1 MKKEKISEIISLTD
15 DRFIEEAAVIKK
27 RPVKIFRYAGI
38 AACLAVAVVAGV
50 VISQSDFVTP
60 PPVLTEETTGN
71 ESGGGKNTQE
81 ITPSPEI
88 VTTPAIE
95 IATEAEMAIIPQW
108 VDLAVPM
115 RYNEAKLGN
124 ITYSTQNT
132 EISAENILGFLGST
146 EMQGYDIYTD
156 TTYTVNA
163 ELYSIKSIC
172 TDCAVAVKIGDEDKY
187 YVYVN
192 VWYTPETLEDLID
205 AIDMKNTVSF
215 GKAYKNYTDYDK
227 NEHVSVVFA
236 DFDDSI
242 VWNMILSDT
251 GIKNIEYDRFKE
263 MLISVSVDI
272 PLLGYKNIS
281 LGVTK
286 DGYIVTNIMSTQKC
300 FFIGEEKAEA
310 FADYIS
316 ENVTFKEMVTV
327 YERPNGAIPGKGDTG
342 ETTPGYNPSEAV
354 ISPAYDPATDIVIPD
369 YYVPGASTAPPYIPE
384 DFVVEETTRIN

>member
-60 PPVLTEETTGN
+60 PPVSTETTTGN

-95 IATEAEMAIIPQW
+95 IVTEAEMMISPKWDDRITSDRFPEVMLGEIPYASQH
-108 VDLAVPM
+108 
-115 RYNEAKLGN
+115 
-124 ITYSTQNT
+124 T
-132 EISAENILGFLGST
+132 EIAAENIGSFLSDAV
-146 EMQGYDIYTD
+146 MSGYDIYED
-156 TTYTVNA
+156 KTYTTDAKV
-163 ELYSIKSIC
+163 YSVKNIS
-172 TDCAVAVKIGDEDKY
+172 TDCAVAVKIGNESVY
-187 YVYVN
+187 YVYIN
-192 VWYTPETLEDLID
+192 VWYTPETLGDLID
-205 AIDMKNTVSF
+205 DIDMKNTVSF
-215 GKAYKNYTDYDK
+215 GKAYKDYTDYDK

-300 FFIGEEKAEA
+300 FFIGTEKAEA
-310 FADYIS
+310 FEAYIS
-316 ENVTFKEMVTV
+316 ENVAFKEMATV
-327 YERPNGAIPGKGDTG
+327 YERPDGTIPGKG
-342 ETTPGYNPSEAV
+342 ETTPGYNPDEV
-354 ISPAYDPATDIVIPD
+354 IISPPYNPATDK
-369 YYVPGASTAPPYIPE
+369 APPEASIRPVRPDTVIE
-384 DFVVEETTRIN
+384 ATTQLN

>member
-95 IATEAEMAIIPQW
+95 IVTEAEMMISPKWDDRITSDKFPEVMLGEIPYASQ
-108 VDLAVPM
+108 
-115 RYNEAKLGN
+115 R
-124 ITYSTQNT
+124 T
-132 EISAENILGFLGST
+132 EIAAENIGSFLSDAV
-146 EMQGYDIYTD
+146 MSGYDIYED
-156 TTYTVNA
+156 KTYTTDAKV
-163 ELYSIKSIC
+163 YSVKNIS
-172 TDCAVAVKIGDEDKY
+172 TDCAVAVKIGNESVY
-187 YVYVN
+187 YVYIN
-192 VWYTPETLEDLID
+192 VWYTPETLSDLID

-251 GIKNIEYDRFKE
+251 GIKNIEYDRFKD

-327 YERPNGAIPGKGDTG
+327 YERPDGAIPGKG
-342 ETTPGYNPSEAV
+342 ETTPGYNPDASEQ
-354 ISPAYDPATDIVIPD
+354 IPPPYNPATD
-369 YYVPGASTAPPYIPE
+369 AAPPSAGANTEISPVLPDSVIE
-384 DFVVEETTRIN
+384 ATTQIN

>member
-60 PPVLTEETTGN
+60 PPVSTETTTGN

-95 IATEAEMAIIPQW
+95 IVTEAEMMISPKWDDRITSDKFPEVMLGEIPYASQ
-108 VDLAVPM
+108 
-115 RYNEAKLGN
+115 R
-124 ITYSTQNT
+124 T
-132 EISAENILGFLGST
+132 EIAAENIGSFLSDAV
-146 EMQGYDIYTD
+146 MSGYDIYED
-156 TTYTVNA
+156 KTYTINA
-163 ELYSIKSIC
+163 KIYSLKNIS

-187 YVYVN
+187 YVYIN
-192 VWYTPETLEDLID
+192 VWYTPETLGDLID
-205 AIDMKNTVSF
+205 DIDMKNTVSF
-215 GKAYKNYTDYDK
+215 GKAYKDYTDYDK
-227 NEHVSVVFA
+227 KEFVSVVFA

-300 FFIGEEKAEA
+300 FFIGTEKAEA
-310 FADYIS
+310 FEAYIS
-316 ENVTFKEMVTV
+316 ENVAFKEMATV
-327 YERPNGAIPGKGDTG
+327 YENPDGTIPGKG
-342 ETTPGYNPSEAV
+342 ETTPGYNPDEV
-354 ISPAYDPATDIVIPD
+354 IISPPYNPATDK
-369 YYVPGASTAPPYIPE
+369 APPEASIRPVLPDSVIE
-384 DFVVEETTRIN
+384 ATTNIH

>member
-60 PPVLTEETTGN
+60 PPVLTEETTEN

-95 IATEAEMAIIPQW
+95 IVTEAEMMISPKWDDRITSDKFPEVMLGEIPYASQ
-108 VDLAVPM
+108 
-115 RYNEAKLGN
+115 R
-124 ITYSTQNT
+124 T
-132 EISAENILGFLGST
+132 EIAAENIGSFLSDAV
-146 EMQGYDIYTD
+146 MSGYDIYED
-156 TTYTVNA
+156 KTYTADAKV
-163 ELYSIKSIC
+163 YSVKNIS
-172 TDCAVAVKIGDEDKY
+172 TDCAVAVKIGNENVY
-187 YVYVN
+187 YVYIN
-192 VWYTPETLEDLID
+192 VWYTPETLGDLID

-215 GKAYKNYTDYDK
+215 GKAYKNYTDYNK
-227 NEHVSVVFA
+227 GEHVNVIFA

-242 VWNMILSDT
+242 VWNMLLTDT
-251 GIKNIEYDRFKE
+251 EVKNIEYDRFKD

-327 YERPNGAIPGKGDTG
+327 YERPDGAIPGKG
-342 ETTPGYNPSEAV
+342 ETTPGYTPDASAQ
-354 ISPAYDPATDIVIPD
+354 ISSPYNPATD
-369 YYVPGASTAPPYIPE
+369 AAPPSEGANTEISPVLPDSVIE
-384 DFVVEETTRIN
+384 ATTQIN